1 MNLDKAMNK
10 LLWAK
15 GLDEEESAARDIV
28 LDEFQKL
35 IVVAIETAFD
45 KMNPYTETLMRR
57 LLAIE
62 KIKLK
67 DGKYVRDELDF
78 EKNWTIDGI
87 RYEKEKMFFINDDK
101 LDEYTRQ
108 LEKKVEEYEKNFG
121 KNKN

>member
-10 LLWAK
+10 LLWAN

-78 EKNWTIDGI
+78 EKSWTIDGI

-108 LEKKVEEYEKNFG
+108 LEKKVEEYEKILG
-121 KNKN
+121 KNKD

>member
-78 EKNWTIDGI
+78 EKSWTIDGI

-108 LEKKVEEYEKNFG
+108 LEKKVEEYEKILG
-121 KNKN
+121 KNKD